1 MSARI
6 PAEVHLIHGTKG
18 EKMGTLLPES
28 VKRRIPESE
37 WMDNPDAWSK
47 KRFYYETADYLF
59 EVYGIGS
66 DQERHTLTMLTDQ
79 IDTYV
84 DCNRHIAVEG
94 LVTSFNDGKTI
105 GPSPYVSIRKE
116 ALKQIILLMNEL
128 GLTPKSRL
136 AKPSSMP
143 SSVLGKLMLGPQVKR

>member
-1 MSARI
+1 MTARI

-18 EKMGTLLPES
+18 EKMGTLLPET
-28 VKRRIPESE
+28 VKKRIPKSE
-37 WMDNPDAWSK
+37 WMDNPEAWSK
-47 KRFYYETADYLF
+47 ERFYNETADYLF

-94 LVTSFNDGKTI
+94 LVVHFNDGKTV

-136 AKPSSMP
+136 AKPSTMP
-143 SSVLGKLMLGPQVKR
+143 SSTLGKLMLGPQVKR

>member
-37 WMDNPDAWSK
+37 WMDNPEAWSK
-47 KRFYYETADYLF
+47 KRFYNETADYLF

-66 DQERHTLTMLTDQ
+66 DQERH
-79 IDTYV
+79 V
-84 DCNRHIAVEG
+84 
-94 LVTSFNDGKTI
+94 
-105 GPSPYVSIRKE
+105 
-116 ALKQIILLMNEL
+116 LLC
-128 GLTPKSRL
+128 
-136 AKPSSMP
+136 
-143 SSVLGKLMLGPQVKR
+143 

>member
-37 WMDNPDAWSK
+37 WMDNPEAWSK
-47 KRFYYETADYLF
+47 KRFYDETSEYLYD
-59 EVYGIGS
+59 VYGIGS
-66 DQERHTLTMLTDQ
+66 DQERHVLTMLTDQ

-94 LVTSFNDGKTI
+94 LVTTFNDGKTI

-136 AKPSSMP
+136 AKTNTAPTSII
-143 SSVLGKLMLGPQVKR
+143 GKLMLGPQVKR

>member
-37 WMDNPDAWSK
+37 WMDNPEAWSK
-47 KRFYYETADYLF
+47 KRFYDETSEYLYD
-59 EVYGIGS
+59 VYGIGS
-66 DQERHTLTMLTDQ
+66 DQERHVLTMLTDQ

-84 DCNRHIAVEG
+84 DCNRHIAIEG
-94 LVTSFNDGKTI
+94 LVTTFNDGKTI

-136 AKPSSMP
+136 AKTSAVPNSII
-143 SSVLGKLMLGPQVKR
+143 GKLMLGPQIKR

>member
-28 VKRRIPESE
+28 IKKRIPQSE
-37 WMDNPDAWSK
+37 WMDNPEAWNK
-47 KRFYYETADYLF
+47 QRFYNETSEYLF

-66 DQERHTLTMLTDQ
+66 EQERHVLTMLTDQ

-136 AKPSSMP
+136 AKPSTMP
-143 SSVLGKLMLGPQVKR
+143 ASTLGKLMLGPQVKR

>member
-1 MSARI
+1 MTARI

-28 VKRRIPESE
+28 IKKRIPQSE
-37 WMDNPDAWSK
+37 WMDNPEAWNK
-47 KRFYYETADYLF
+47 QRFYNETSEYLF

-66 DQERHTLTMLTDQ
+66 DQERHVLTMLTDQ

-94 LVTSFNDGKTI
+94 LVVHFNDGKTL

-143 SSVLGKLMLGPQVKR
+143 SSTLGKLMLGPQVKR

>member
-1 MSARI
+1 MTARI

-18 EKMGTLLPES
+18 EKMGTLLPET
-28 VKRRIPESE
+28 VKKRIPKSE
-37 WMDNPDAWSK
+37 WMDNFDAWSK
-47 KRFYYETADYLF
+47 QRFYDETSEYLF

-66 DQERHTLTMLTDQ
+66 DQERHALTMLTDQ

-136 AKPSSMP
+136 AKPSTMP
-143 SSVLGKLMLGPQVKR
+143 SSTLGKLMLGPQVKR